1 VILYAAELFT
11 NAVEWAGK
19 KMDLSHGATGS
30 ILAAVGTALP
40 ETSIPII
47 ALLSGKQG
55 SAEVAIGAI
64 AGAPFMLAT
73 LAFCVTGIA
82 VFYYAARGK
91 RSREL
96 AIDIVAKERDLVF
109 FIIIYSAAV
118 LTTFVE
124 KHSFRIT
131 IALALTFSY
140 SIYMYIALRHQGE
153 AEGDLSHLH
162 LSRLFQSHRVR
173 KRFILL
179 QILISLAL
187 IVGGAHFFVD
197 AVTHISNMMGISPM
211 LLSLIITPVATE
223 LPEKMNSII
232 WIKSSKDTLAL
243 GNITGAM
250 VFQSSFPVAI
260 GVAFTNWDLR
270 GPMMVAAV
278 IALLSSLICYLTLK
292 VKKKMP
298 PGLLIACG
306 GLYALFIVYLLTTT
320 LK

>member
-1 VILYAAELFT
+1 MILFAAELFT
-11 NAVEWAGK
+11 NAIEWAGK

-47 ALLSGKQG
+47 AIFSGRKE

-73 LAFCVTGIA
+73 LAFCVTGMA
-82 VFYYAARGK
+82 VFYYAGKGK

-96 AIDIVAKERDLVF
+96 AIDVVAGERDLAF
-109 FIIIYSAAV
+109 FMIIYTVAV

-124 KHSFRIT
+124 RQGFRMA
-131 IALALTFSY
+131 IALGLTFSY
-140 SIYMYIALRHQGE
+140 SIYMYVALRHQGE
-153 AEGDLSHLH
+153 AEGDLSNLH
-162 LSRLFQSHRVR
+162 LLRLFQTHGDK

-179 QILISLAL
+179 QMLISLAL
-187 IVGGAHFFVD
+187 IVGGAHYFVV
-197 AVTHISNMMGISPM
+197 AVSHISNMVGVPAV

-223 LPEKMNSII
+223 LPEKMNSVI
-232 WIKSSKDTLAL
+232 WIKEGKDTLAL

-260 GVAFTNWDLR
+260 GVAFTKWDLR

-278 IALLSSLICYLTLK
+278 IALASSLMCYLTLK
-292 VKKKMP
+292 VKKKITP
-298 PGLLIACG
+298 RVLIACG
-306 GLYALFIVYLLTTT
+306 GLYALFIIYLLMAM
-320 LK
+320 